1 MKAFIDN
8 LIYASGV
15 IGGRIIT
22 CVVMRA
28 DFYGKCAAHS
38 ALATALSNSQVLVD
52 AMSAAEMRSAIEE
65 PALLTGC
72 RFEPGLVDVLLE
84 DSIKETTTLPL
95 LQHVLLELWEHR
107 RGNTLTHDAYKQ
119 IGGLEGALERRAE
132 EIFSRLAPSEQSAAK
147 RLLLRMIE
155 PGHGT
160 EATKRRA
167 PLTELNTISNGS
179 SETATILSL
188 FTAPD
193 VRLVTTQAK
202 DLIGGEATVELSHEA
217 LIKRWK
223 RLRDWIEEDRQ
234 NLVVQRRL
242 TEATQEWIASGKND
256 AYLYRGP
263 LLARANE
270 WAELYPGE
278 VNAEEQDFLLQS
290 LDASAEQSRMSDAA
304 ALDQMEAVAGRIWL
318 DIPQM
323 QQFIARGQL
332 LSTRIEMH
340 GRQLERYRREG
351 QLNAEG
357 SWRHESEEIQFEH
370 DTLELHVAR
379 LKRFRSGLLA
389 AAEHVVAQVEAQQNP
404 LSEEHRARWAE
415 AIKSIEKSPKYNGL
429 KISSQEGLLPIG
441 EDARSGL
448 WEFAVLVTGSVPG
461 RDPDGGLAL
470 EEMSALILVLV
481 PGGTFRMGAI
491 RPSDS
496 HPLGSPNVDPYALDR
511 EGPVHTVTLKPFF
524 ISKFQMTQGQ
534 WLHASGTNPS
544 MFRPDNQPGLTLVH
558 PVECVSWND
567 CSIVLTRVGL
577 SLPTEEQWEYAARA
591 GTTTIWFTGD
601 DPERLKGNANL
612 NMAGHTPVGSFNLPN
627 RFGLFDVVGNVWEWC
642 LDSFRNYNVGDDEP
656 SVKVGSEDDF
666 MPGSRGGSF
675 FNDAIF
681 ARSSIRYFRTVPG
694 AKFNNRG
701 LRPMRD
707 LR

>member
-1 MKAFIDN
+1 
-8 LIYASGV
+8 
-15 IGGRIIT
+15 
-22 CVVMRA
+22 
-28 DFYGKCAAHS
+28 
-38 ALATALSNSQVLVD
+38 VLVD
-52 AMSAAEMRSAIEE
+52 AMSAVEMRSAIEE
-65 PALLTGC
+65 PAHLTGC
-72 RFEPGLVDVLLE
+72 RFEPGLVDVLIE
-84 DSIKETTTLPL
+84 DAIKETTTLPL

-107 RGNTLTHDAYKQ
+107 RGSTLTHDAYKQ

-132 EIFSRLAPSEQSAAK
+132 EIFSRLAPNEQSAAK

-167 PLTELNTISNGS
+167 PLAELNTISNGS
-179 SETATILSL
+179 LETANILSL

-193 VRLVTTQAK
+193 VRLVTTQAR

-242 TEATQEWIASGKND
+242 TEATQEWIASSKND

-270 WAELYPGE
+270 WAELHPDE

-290 LDASAEQSRMSDAA
+290 LDLSAEQSRMSDAA
-304 ALDQMEAVAGRIWL
+304 ALDQMEALAGRIWL
-318 DIPQM
+318 DAPQM

-332 LSTRIEMH
+332 LSSRIEMH

-351 QLNAEG
+351 RLDAEG

-389 AAEHVVAQVEAQQNP
+389 AAEHVVARLEAQRNP
-404 LSEEHRARWAE
+404 LSDEHQARWAE
-415 AIKSIEKSPKYNGL
+415 AIDSIEKSTKYNGL
-429 KISSQEGLLPIG
+429 RISIQEGLLPIG
-441 EDARSGL
+441 EDPKSGL
-448 WEFAVLVTGSVPG
+448 WEFAVLVSGNVPG
-461 RDPDGGLAL
+461 RGPDGRLAL
-470 EEMSALILVLV
+470 QDMSALILVLV
-481 PGGTFRMGAI
+481 PGGTFQMGAI
-491 RPSDS
+491 RPDPS

-511 EGPVHTVTLKPFF
+511 ESPVHPVTLKPFF

-544 MFRPDNQPGLTLVH
+544 MFRPDNQPGVTLLH

-567 CSIVLTRVGL
+567 CSTVLSRVGL
-577 SLPTEEQWEYAARA
+577 SLPTEEQWEYTARA
-591 GTTTIWFTGD
+591 GTTSIWFTGD
-601 DPERLKGNANL
+601 DPEVLKGNANL
-612 NMAGHTPVGSFNLPN
+612 NMAGHTPVGSFDLPN

-642 LDSFRNYNVGDDEP
+642 LDSFRDYHAGDSASDVP
-656 SVKVGSEDDF
+656 ADSEDDS

-675 FNDAIF
+675 FNDALF
-681 ARSSIRYFRTVPG
+681 ARSSIRYFRTVAG

-701 LRPMRD
+701 LRPRRD
-707 LR
+707 LKIDGESIETGRA